1 MNSRSSRPI
10 LPLWAALI
18 VAAGAGIVLDGGFPD
33 LGIWPLTFVGIA
45 LILVTLIGRRLGSA
59 FLVGFVASLAF
70 YLVHVSWTALY
81 LGPVPWVALSTL
93 ESLFFAAGAMLLTL
107 AYRWVPRV
115 WPHRLGRYLL
125 LPLVV
130 AGLWTLREEIVST
143 WPYGGFAWGRVAL
156 SQSESPL
163 AGVVAWTGV
172 SGLSFLMVLL
182 VAVLV
187 EIVRTPRENTIGWHA
202 RGRRPAFTGSATA
215 GVAARVGYLPRIT
228 AAVAAITVLFAI
240 PLWPV
245 AQTGTTTIA
254 AVQGNGKAG
263 YFDGAA
269 PGDVLAAQASATL
282 ALIDKN
288 VQPDMVVWP
297 ENGSDLNPLENKQAA
312 DVLDYLGNA
321 LQAPLVVGTITENGG
336 KYYNSSLLWEPGYGS
351 TDQYDKKHP
360 VPFGEYVPDRA
371 FWEPFAP
378 DLIGLIQR
386 EYTPG
391 TRDNVFDIGGVV
403 AGLSICFDIA
413 DDALTRDAVRDGAEV
428 ILAQT
433 NNADFGRTDENQ
445 QQLAIAR
452 LRSIETARSLVN
464 ISTVGTSQMI
474 GPRGET
480 LSEIP
485 AYEPGS
491 MVATLPLVSTITP
504 AMAFGAQL
512 AWFVS
517 LGGLLGLIVAGISQ
531 RPSRRRRD

>member
-1 MNSRSSRPI
+1 VNSRSPRPI

-33 LGIWPLTFVGIA
+33 LGVWPLTFVGIA
-45 LILVTLIGRRLGSA
+45 LILVTLVGRRLGTA

-115 WPHRLGRYLL
+115 WPRRLGRYLL

-182 VAVLV
+182 VAVIV
-187 EIVRTPRENTIGWHA
+187 EIVRTPRENTIGWDA

-215 GVAARVGYLPRIT
+215 GVSARVGYVPRVT

-245 AQTGTTTIA
+245 EQTGTTTVA

-321 LQAPLVVGTITENGG
+321 LQAPLVVGTITENEG

-391 TRDNVFDIGGVV
+391 TRDNVFDIGGVM

-531 RPSRRRRD
+531 RPSRRRG